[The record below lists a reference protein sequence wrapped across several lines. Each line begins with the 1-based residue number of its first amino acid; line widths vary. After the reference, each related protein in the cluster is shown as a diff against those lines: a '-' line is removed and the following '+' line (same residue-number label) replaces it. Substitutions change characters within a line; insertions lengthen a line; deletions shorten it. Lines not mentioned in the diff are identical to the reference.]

1 MYIFDFDGTLVD
13 LWPKYYMVFRELL
26 SADTVSLEKYKKA
39 KRLYQNDSELAKHFG
54 LTLPPNYFDEKKELL
69 EDSYYLSFDVPFFEV
84 DVINDWLSRE
94 DAFILSKRRKHENL
108 LSQLEKLGIKAEVKT
123 VRDKTKKEWII
134 ENTNQ
139 DDNIVIIGDSLE
151 ELSAS
156 TLPNVKSWITG
167 YGLVSKESIDSM
179 NFTYRYFQTPDD
191 LAEKLRGCLK

>member
-13 LWPKYYMVFRELL
+13 LWPRYYMVFRDLL

-39 KRLYQNDSELAKHFG
+39 KRLYQNDSELAQHFG
-54 LTLPPNYFDEKKELL
+54 ITLPSDYFDGKKELL
-69 EDSYYLSFDVPFFEV
+69 EDSYYLSFDVPFFEA

-94 DAFILSKRRKHENL
+94 DTFILSKRRKHENL

-134 ENTNQ
+134 ENTNR

-156 TLPNVKSWITG
+156 TLPNVEAWITG

-179 NFTYRYFQTPDD
+179 NFMYRYFQTPDD
-191 LAEKLRGCLK
+191 LADELRSCLK